1 MIDST
6 DLIAEARAGD
16 QQAFERLVRPLLA
29 PAHRLAY
36 GMLRDHHAAEDA
48 VQEAAFKAWRRF
60 SQFRHS
66 NDIRPWFLV
75 IVANEC
81 RSVLRGRWW
90 RTARFADPPE
100 VGSEPAAEV
109 AASRTLEIEGALATL
124 RFQQRLVVCLYYYLD
139 LSHEEIGQI
148 LHVNPGAVKSR
159 LHRAIENLR
168 RRVDT
173 SPEELGDV

>member
-16 QQAFERLVRPLLA
+16 QQAFERLVRPLIA

-90 RTARFADPPE
+90 RTARFAEPPE
-100 VGSEPAAEV
+100 VGFEPAAEV
-109 AASRTLEIEGALATL
+109 AATRTLEIEAALATL
-124 RFQQRLVVCLYYYLD
+124 RFQHRLVVCLYYYLD

-148 LHVNPGAVKSR
+148 LHLNAGAVKSR
-159 LHRAIENLR
+159 LHRAVENLR
-168 RRVDT
+168 QRVAA
-173 SPEELGDV
+173 PHEEVR